1 MKSKQIILSLSLLL
15 VGVGQLSAMQDQ
27 IPIPIYTSEE
37 EYIIIRTP
45 DLIQINCVYDT
56 DNNTL
61 IFGIV
66 GSTETLAVSI
76 NNLSSY
82 ESYCFHRQRPVLCPY
97 KREYRPL
104 AHYNHS
110 FKRARVCQRD
120 NPLRRIITIWSSEL
134 RRDG

>member
-82 ESYCFHRQRPVLCPY
+82 ESYNTVFIGSGLFYVPISGNTGLWH
-97 KREYRPL
+97 
-104 AHYNHS
+104 
-110 FKRARVCQRD
+110 
-120 NPLRRIITIWSSEL
+120 ITITRSNGLEYVGEIIL
-134 RRDG
+134 

>member
-61 IFGIV
+61 
-66 GSTETLAVSI
+66 
-76 NNLSSY
+76 
-82 ESYCFHRQRPVLCPY
+82 
-97 KREYRPL
+97 
-104 AHYNHS
+104 
-110 FKRARVCQRD
+110 KRARVCQRD

>member
-1 MKSKQIILSLSLLL
+1 M
-15 VGVGQLSAMQDQ
+15 GAGQLSAMQDQ
-27 IPIPIYTSEE
+27 VPIPIYTSEE

-82 ESYCFHRQRPVLCPY
+82 ESYNTVFIGSGLFYVPISGNTGLWH
-97 KREYRPL
+97 
-104 AHYNHS
+104 
-110 FKRARVCQRD
+110 
-120 NPLRRIITIWSSEL
+120 ITITRSNGLEYVSEIIL
-134 RRDG
+134 

>member
-76 NNLSSY
+76 NNPSSY
-82 ESYCFHRQRPVLCPY
+82 ESYNTVFIGSGLFYVPISGNTGLWH
-97 KREYRPL
+97 
-104 AHYNHS
+104 
-110 FKRARVCQRD
+110 
-120 NPLRRIITIWSSEL
+120 ITITRSNGLEYVSEIIL
-134 RRDG
+134 

>member
-61 IFGIV
+61 NPDK
-66 GSTETLAVSI
+66 LC
-76 NNLSSY
+76 LRY
-82 ESYCFHRQRPVLCPY
+82 RQ
-97 KREYRPL
+97 
-104 AHYNHS
+104 
-110 FKRARVCQRD
+110 
-120 NPLRRIITIWSSEL
+120 
-134 RRDG
+134 

>member
-1 MKSKQIILSLSLLL
+1 MKSKQIFLSFSLLL
-15 VGVGQLSAMQDQ
+15 MGAGQLSAMQDQ
-27 IPIPIYTSEE
+27 VPIPIYTSEE

-82 ESYCFHRQRPVLCPY
+82 ESYNTVFIGSGLFYVPISGNTGLWH
-97 KREYRPL
+97 
-104 AHYNHS
+104 
-110 FKRARVCQRD
+110 
-120 NPLRRIITIWSSEL
+120 ITITRSNGLEYVSEIIL
-134 RRDG
+134 

>member
-1 MKSKQIILSLSLLL
+1 M
-15 VGVGQLSAMQDQ
+15 GAGQLSAMQDQ
-27 IPIPIYTSEE
+27 VPIPIYTSEE

-82 ESYCFHRQRPVLCPY
+82 ESYNTVFIGSGLFYVPISGNTGLWH
-97 KREYRPL
+97 
-104 AHYNHS
+104 
-110 FKRARVCQRD
+110 
-120 NPLRRIITIWSSEL
+120 ITITRSNGLEYVGEIIL
-134 RRDG
+134 